1 MADNKNYS
9 KRVIA
14 QAVVQRIE
22 DTREPNEIKTKYLKG
37 YPSPNIIKLK
47 DDKENVEMLYPDII
61 AEYENETHL
70 YEIELDEE
78 INHQKWKFMSLYANE
93 KNGNLYLIIPDFMRN
108 KVKQSL
114 NDNQINA
121 AILYF
126 DSKTESN

>member
-1 MADNKNYS
+1 MAENQNYS

-22 DTREPNEIKTKYLKG
+22 DTREPNEIKTKHLKG
-37 YPSPNIIKLK
+37 YSSPSIIKLK
-47 DDKENVEMLYPDII
+47 DEKENVEMLYPDII

-70 YEIELDEE
+70 YEIELDE
-78 INHQKWKFMSLYANE
+78 NVDYQKWKFMSLYANQ

-108 KVKQSL
+108 KVKKSL
-114 NDNQINA
+114 NDNKINA

-126 DSKTESN
+126 DSKIESN